1 MRSEDQEYFD
11 YHPALGRRLDRLAA
25 TARTAPPHLE
35 VRIRETLARES
46 ARPSRRHRVGLFAA
60 GGATLAAATVVLALL
75 GKPAGE
81 SLAPPLAREARLG
94 LAKVVAI
101 ESSDTAALVEWL
113 QSEVGY
119 QVDIPA
125 ISHAE
130 LVGATVAELGDVRG
144 AAVVYEYRG
153 TPLTYFALPAWD
165 VLGQPVPDGLTATA
179 ANGYEVAL
187 WTEQGAARAVAASMP
202 RQAVLQVAEECRGKA
217 VGSRSR

>member
-1 MRSEDQEYFD
+1 MQSEDQEYFD

-35 VRIRETLARES
+35 ARIRGILKQES
-46 ARPSRRHRVGLFAA
+46 ARRGRRRRISFFA
-60 GGATLAAATVVLALL
+60 GGATLATATVALALL
-75 GKPAGE
+75 GTPASD
-81 SLAPPLAREARLG
+81 SLAPPLAREAQLG

-101 ESSDTAALVEWL
+101 ESADTAALVEWL

-125 ISHAE
+125 ISNAE

-144 AAVVYEYRG
+144 AAVVYQYRG
-153 TPLTYFALPAWD
+153 ASLTYFALPAGEL
-165 VLGQPVPDGLTATA
+165 LGRPVPTGLTAAT

-202 RQAVLQVAEECRGKA
+202 RQAVLQVAEECRGK
-217 VGSRSR
+217 SR